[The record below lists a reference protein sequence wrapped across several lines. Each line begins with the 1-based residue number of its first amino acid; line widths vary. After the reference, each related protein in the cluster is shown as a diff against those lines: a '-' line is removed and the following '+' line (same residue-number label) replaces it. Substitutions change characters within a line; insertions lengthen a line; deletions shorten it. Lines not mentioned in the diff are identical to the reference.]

1 MRRPW
6 MRTSSAWHAV
16 MFACAISCVSVF
28 AERVDAADVIGVA
41 LRQDDVARRRGA

>member
-16 MFACAISCVSVF
+16 MFACAMSCGAVL
-28 AERVDAADVIGVA
+28 AERVDAADVVGVA
-41 LRQDDVARRRGA
+41 LREHDVARRVRW

>member
-6 MRTSSAWHAV
+6 MRTSSAWHAA
-16 MFACAISCVSVF
+16 MFCLRDELRGVF

-41 LRQDDVARRRGA
+41 LRQDDVARRRGR